1 MLPSVCIKV
10 LTNDIFIVCV
20 CVCVCVNSHLVTV
33 PAGVSPLDA
42 ISGSPLVQAHTYGGG
57 SLGGGAGGG
66 GAAGFEVGEGVAVCV
81 CECV

>member
-1 MLPSVCIKV
+1 MLPLVCIKV
-10 LTNDIFIVCV
+10 LISIIFI
-20 CVCVCVNSHLVTV
+20 VCVNSHLVTV

-81 CECV
+81 YVCVL